1 MLMII
6 SEVNE
11 IYLTRGEK
19 KITGQNVT
27 DTDIAASMC
36 RQFWG
41 SDIDLYESF
50 FIPLLDCRN
59 KPIGWAKISQGGVDN
74 AGAID
79 VRIMAKYAVSA
90 LATGV
95 IICHNHP
102 SGSLKFSDA
111 DIKTTR
117 QIKIVLELLD
127 INLIDHLLITKDGY
141 TSIIEEVI
149 L

>member
-50 FIPLLDCRN
+50 FILLLDCRN
-59 KPIGWAKISQGGVDN
+59 KPIGWAKISQGGVND
-74 AGAID
+74 AGLID
-79 VRIMAKYAVSA
+79 VRIIAKHAVSA

-102 SGSLKFSDA
+102 SGNLKFSDA
-111 DIKTTR
+111 DIKATR
-117 QIKIVLELLD
+117 QIKSALELLD
-127 INLIDHLLITKDGY
+127 INLIDHLLITENSY
-141 TSIIEEVI
+141 TSMIEEVI